1 MTSILTPTPANL
13 AAAAEALLR
22 SRVVAIPTET
32 VYGLAGVAFDE
43 VALATIFT
51 VKERPTFDPLI
62 VHVPTPPGDAD
73 IHLAEL
79 GLLDPRLLTPKAR
92 ERLNTL
98 AKAYWPGPLT
108 LVVPRGPRVP
118 DLVTSGLDTV
128 AIRCPGH
135 PVAQDLLATVKRPL
149 AAPSANRFGRISPTT
164 AAHVLEE
171 LGGRIELILDG
182 GPAHVGIESV
192 VVAVNDPPQIL
203 RPGSITKEHLETT
216 LSESLTVAMP
226 NASLKPQPSPG
237 MLERHYAPG
246 KRFVRLP
253 TPVSSLADAAAAKLK
268 KLVEGVEGPIALI
281 CVLGDARAAAT
292 RLRELTGR
300 DVLAHSL
307 SPGGDPNEAARNLF
321 RTLRL
326 LDSTGAA
333 LLVAEPLPTA
343 SGVLLAIVDRL
354 SRATTPLL

>member
-13 AAAAEALLR
+13 TTAAEALLR

-73 IHLAEL
+73 VHLAEL
-79 GLLDPRLLTPKAR
+79 GLLDPSLLGPKAR

-135 PVAQDLLATVKRPL
+135 PVAQELLATVKRPL

-171 LGGRIELILDG
+171 LGGRIDIILDG
-182 GPAHVGIESV
+182 GPAHVGIESTV
-192 VVAVNDPPQIL
+192 VSVTDPPQIL
-203 RPGSITKEHLETT
+203 RPGSISKESLETT
-216 LSESLTVAMP
+216 LSESLAIAKP
-226 NASLKPQPSPG
+226 NATLKPQASPG

-253 TPVSSLADAAAAKLK
+253 APTSSLTDEAVQRLQT
-268 KLVEGVEGPIALI
+268 LVEGVEGPIALI

-292 RLRELTGR
+292 HLRELTGR

-307 SPGGDPNEAARNLF
+307 SPSGDPNEAARNLF

-333 LLVAEPLPTA
+333 LLVAEPLPAAT
-343 SGVLLAIVDRL
+343 GVLLAIVDRL
-354 SRATTPLL
+354 SRATVPL

>member
-1 MTSILTPTPANL
+1 MTNILTPTPQSL

-22 SRVVAIPTET
+22 SHVVAMPTET

-62 VHVPTPPGDAD
+62 VHVPTPAGDAD
-73 IHLAEL
+73 THLAEL
-79 GLLDPRLLTPKAR
+79 GLLDTKALTPRAR

-98 AKAYWPGPLT
+98 AKAFWPGPLT

-135 PVAQDLLATVKRPL
+135 PVAQDLLAAVKRPL

-171 LGGRIELILDG
+171 LGGRIDIILDG
-182 GPAHVGIESV
+182 GPAHVGIESAV
-192 VVAVNDPPQIL
+192 VSVVEPPQIL
-203 RPGSITKEHLETT
+203 RPGSLTKERLETA
-216 LSESLTVAMP
+216 LGESLTIAKP
-226 NASLKPQPSPG
+226 NAALKAQAAPG
-237 MLERHYAPG
+237 MLERHYAPA

-253 TPVSSLADAAAAKLK
+253 TLVSALTDDVGARLQD
-268 KLVEGVEGPIALI
+268 LVGTVEGPIALI
-281 CVLGDARAAAT
+281 CVLGDPRAAAT

-307 SPGGDPNEAARNLF
+307 SPTGDPNEAARNLF

-333 LLVAEPLPTA
+333 LLVAEPLPNA

-354 SRATTPLL
+354 SRATTAL

>member
-1 MTSILTPTPANL
+1 MTNILTPTPTSL
-13 AAAAEALLR
+13 AAAAEALLH
-22 SRVVAIPTET
+22 SRVVAMPTET

-62 VHVPTPPGDAD
+62 VHVPIPKGDAD
-73 IHLAEL
+73 SHLAEL
-79 GLLDPRLLTPKAR
+79 GLLDPKALTPRGR

-98 AKAYWPGPLT
+98 AKAFWPGPLT

-118 DLVTSGLDTV
+118 DLVTSGLETV

-135 PVAQDLLATVKRPL
+135 PVAQALLEAVQRPL

-171 LGGRIELILDG
+171 LGGRIDIILDG
-182 GPAHVGIESV
+182 GPAHVGIESAV
-192 VVAVNDPPQIL
+192 VSVGDPPQIL
-203 RPGSITKEHLETT
+203 RPGILSKERLETALGET
-216 LSESLTVAMP
+216 LTVTKP
-226 NASLKPQPSPG
+226 NAALKAQVAPG
-237 MLERHYAPG
+237 MLDRHYAPA

-253 TPVSSLADAAAAKLK
+253 ALVSSITDETGARLRE
-268 KLVEGVEGPIALI
+268 LVHGVEGPIALV
-281 CVLGDARAAAT
+281 CVLGDPRAAAT

-300 DVLAHSL
+300 DILAHSL
-307 SPGGDPNEAARNLF
+307 SPSGDASEAAHNLF

-354 SRATTPLL
+354 SRATTPL